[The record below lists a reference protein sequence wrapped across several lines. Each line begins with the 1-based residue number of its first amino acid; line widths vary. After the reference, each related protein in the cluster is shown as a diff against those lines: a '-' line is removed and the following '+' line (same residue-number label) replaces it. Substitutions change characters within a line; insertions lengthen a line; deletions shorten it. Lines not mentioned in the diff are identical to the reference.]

1 MRMLLER
8 KESIALKTLT
18 EAGYEAYF
26 VGGCVRDA
34 LMMAA
39 EKQMTEVE
47 CGERNSDAGICVGD
61 IDVTTNALPQ
71 QVKEVFAECRVIET
85 GIKHG
90 TVTVLVPK
98 EDPHGREDECGSA
111 AAGVSADTYTPVEIT
126 TYRSDGTYSDSR
138 HPDSVNFVRCLEEDL
153 ARRDFTVN
161 AMACDLEGNIVD
173 LYGGQQDLDAKII
186 RTVGEPDKRFQ
197 EDALRIMRG
206 LRFAAVLGFEIEEET
221 AAAMFRNRVLLENVS
236 AERVFVELKKL
247 LAGKYAGDVLRKYV
261 DILDGVLPELAA
273 MKGFQ
278 QHNPYHKYDVLEHC
292 IRAMEAVRTTPENRQ
307 YMKMAVL
314 FHDMGKPDTY
324 FMDDEGIGHFYGHP
338 KKSEEM
344 VRRVLGRL
352 KADKATI
359 ERVAVLVKYHDLIF
373 DKDERLLK
381 RWMNRLGADVLREIL
396 EIKLADNIGTGNMS
410 PELGQ
415 KFAEIRDMMGDI
427 LAQQQCFSLKDLA
440 VSGNDLIAEGLK
452 PGPELGRVLNE
463 LLEAVIDG
471 ECENEKEAL
480 MEMAH
485 KIVEREAE

>member
-1 MRMLLER
+1 MLGAICRRKWQGMEEVLMRRLLER
-8 KESIALKTLT
+8 KESIALKTLNA
-18 EAGYEAYF
+18 AGYESYF

-34 LMMAA
+34 LMLAAA
-39 EKQMTEVE
+39 EGSGETEETIV
-47 CGERNSDAGICVGD
+47 VGD
-61 IDVTTNALPQ
+61 VDVTTDALPQ
-71 QVKEVFAECRVIET
+71 QVKEVFAGYRVIET

-90 TVTVLVPK
+90 TVTVLVP
-98 EDPHGREDECGSA
+98 EG
-111 AAGVSADTYTPVEIT
+111 VEIT
-126 TYRSDGTYSDSR
+126 TYRNDGTYSDSR
-138 HPDSVNFVRCLEEDL
+138 HPDNVSFVGSLEEDL

-161 AMACDLEGNIVD
+161 AMACDLEGNIID

-186 RTVGEPDKRFQ
+186 RTVGEPDKRFK

-221 AAAMFRNRVLLENVS
+221 AAAMLRNRELLDNVS
-236 AERVFVELKKL
+236 AERIFVELKKL

-261 DILDGVLPELAA
+261 DVLDGVLPELAA

-278 QHNPYHKYDVLEHC
+278 QNNPYHKYDVLEHC

-338 KKSEEM
+338 KKSEELA
-344 VRRVLGRL
+344 RRVLGRL
-352 KADKATI
+352 KADKATL

-381 RWMNRLGADVLREIL
+381 RWMNRLGADVLQEIL

-415 KFAEIRDMMGDI
+415 KFAEIRDMMEDI

-440 VSGNDLIAEGLK
+440 VSGDDLVAEGIK
-452 PGPELGRVLNE
+452 PGPEMGRVLNE

-471 ECENEKEAL
+471 ECENDREAL
-480 MEMAH
+480 LELARN
-485 KIVEREAE
+485 IQ